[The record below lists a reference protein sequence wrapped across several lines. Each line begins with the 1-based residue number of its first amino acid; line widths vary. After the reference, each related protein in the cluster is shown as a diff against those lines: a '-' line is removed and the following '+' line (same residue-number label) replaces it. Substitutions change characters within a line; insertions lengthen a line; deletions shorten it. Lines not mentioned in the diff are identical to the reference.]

1 MILGCVISLQ
11 RPEAARR
18 WEHATPTLNI
28 MEITTVLC
36 RKKQCA
42 SSCRRCSNLST
53 RFSAQH
59 SILLLPAEVKR

>member
-36 RKKQCA
+36 RKKN
-42 SSCRRCSNLST
+42 SVNPFFCST
-53 RFSAQH
+53 
-59 SILLLPAEVKR
+59 